1 MATNLTVEAMR
12 ARADDLNIHE
22 RSDQFPISREIDDLV
37 RTCPAADIVP
47 RFAAEAIDKPLIGL
61 SVAIPVAAQD
71 VAVLFLE
78 GAYRRTKAPRY
89 PVAVSIR
96 KNKRSH
102 NLLP

>member
-47 RFAAEAIDKPLIGL
+47 RFAAEAIDKNLNGL
-61 SVAIPVAAQD
+61 SFPFVVLASLNAALQ
-71 VAVLFLE
+71 FL
-78 GAYRRTKAPRY
+78 
-89 PVAVSIR
+89 
-96 KNKRSH
+96 
-102 NLLP
+102 